1 MRILVFVAI
10 AVAIC
15 AVSVCDAQPGFEA
28 VMTIDGIPD
37 PIEIRVD
44 LTGSRAASP
53 LTSRAAA
60 PSRDRGSAVVEDLTV
75 TKNVDKASPKM
86 GLFSSSARRMREV
99 TLEIRPVGGSPGD
112 RTVIKMKNAVITR
125 ITEQPAL
132 RGDHPTE
139 AVTFSC
145 QSIEWETQA
154 ASTPWDASPI
164 PYTLTPRPR

>member
-1 MRILVFVAI
+1 
-10 AVAIC
+10 
-15 AVSVCDAQPGFEA
+15 
-28 VMTIDGIPD
+28 MTIDGIPD

-44 LTGSRAASP
+44 LTEWTQIQGMPDPRAPQLSGSGGSLSSRAASP